1 MEVNRHACRRTTL
14 FALAGLWSLGALSSM
29 SAHAAEQTNP
39 NLPSWAPPQPRKI
52 SEDRFRVEITL
63 LGANIDTKLRVDES
77 LDNPGTKVDAES
89 DLGLEDF
96 QVLPQLE
103 FTLLPS
109 VHHLLRLSGMQTRRS
124 ASQIIDKE
132 IFFDNEVYEPGERV
146 DSTLN
151 LTMFGLTYG
160 YRFIADDRAELA
172 ATIGVQVVEVELNA
186 VVRNR
191 VVREPE
197 SGVAPLPML
206 GVEGR
211 YALDDHWSAE
221 GRVQYLQANIS
232 DVDGDILDA
241 RLAVTWRMNPY
252 LVFGLGFRSYT
263 INVDSRNEGT
273 PGLVDMSIAGPLLF
287 MRASL

>member
-1 MEVNRHACRRTTL
+1 VC
-14 FALAGLWSLGALSSM
+14 
-29 SAHAAEQTNP
+29 AHAAGQTNT
-39 NLPSWAPPQPRKI
+39 NLPSWAPPPPRKI
-52 SEDRFRVEITL
+52 SEDRFRLEISL

-96 QVLPQLE
+96 QVLPQVE
-103 FTLLPS
+103 FTLLPGE
-109 VHHLLRLSGMQTRRS
+109 HHMLRLSGMQTRRS

-172 ATIGVQVVEVELNA
+172 ATLGIEIAEVELNA
-186 VVRNR
+186 VVRSR
-191 VVREPE
+191 VVREPD
-197 SGVAPLPML
+197 SGVAPLPLL

-221 GRVQYLQANIS
+221 GRVQYLQANIE
-232 DVDGDILDA
+232 DVDGSILDA